1 MCQRRALSQSDR
13 FVSSWPALLTCTSA
27 SPDDI
32 INPEKYIASIGDQNM
47 VCPKCGGEMLSGTL
61 AHAFWV
67 RDGTTMMWESM
78 KQSNWF
84 IPGLECEKCGYLEL
98 YSPNR

>member
-1 MCQRRALSQSDR
+1 
-13 FVSSWPALLTCTSA
+13 
-27 SPDDI
+27 
-32 INPEKYIASIGDQNM
+32 M

-61 AHAFWV
+61 GHAFWV
-67 RDGTTMMWESM
+67 RDGKTMMWESM

-84 IPGLECEKCGYLEL
+84 IPGLECKKCGYLEL